1 MFPAPSVLAAD
12 VFEQF
17 GVVPV
22 GPMSEVTE
30 QIYAISNERKIKH
43 PAIEAILKAMHTDKF

>member
-1 MFPAPSVLAAD
+1 VLAAD